1 MKKNVFVIVCIGLLS
16 LIIGF
21 IFSFSFIREG
31 LSLKLFAEEQYLK
44 LSINKY
50 LGNEINSRPVRKKH
64 SEYSLE
70 NIITLPVEGEIDL
83 DQHSNTMIRWWDSVE
98 LIYPNFRALK
108 LWAGFTITLLSWK
121 TISAPFAFEYGNDL
135 IEMHPTN
142 RTQEEFFFIQTE
154 QSLQTKPIPN
164 GYPCVSYIKGSSINR
179 KADEKCMQ
187 IFVGAR
193 EKHFAVQLLVQK
205 GSKIQVTHIPWY
217 YE

>member
-1 MKKNVFVIVCIGLLS
+1 MKKNLFVIVCIGILS

-83 DQHSNTMIRWWDSVE
+83 DQHSNTMIR
-98 LIYPNFRALK
+98 
-108 LWAGFTITLLSWK
+108 
-121 TISAPFAFEYGNDL
+121 
-135 IEMHPTN
+135 
-142 RTQEEFFFIQTE
+142 
-154 QSLQTKPIPN
+154 
-164 GYPCVSYIKGSSINR
+164 
-179 KADEKCMQ
+179 
-187 IFVGAR
+187 
-193 EKHFAVQLLVQK
+193 
-205 GSKIQVTHIPWY
+205 
-217 YE
+217 